1 MLFKGRN
8 NAIKFVDDYGL
19 MILEAKGK
27 AAEEPTKGKG
37 LNVVTLKQM
46 LQRLPIALAHVKAG
60 NTSEN
65 LLDEI
70 RQMIYSLHL
79 SKKKKKKKKKSIKKH
94 NELNKSMIQKMKTIF
109 MNSKNSKTS
118 DSDILS
124 RNLMDKIDFLYQ
136 ILVFII
142 HGKL

>member
-79 SKKKKKKKKKSIKKH
+79 SKKKKKKKKSIKKH
-94 NELNKSMIQKMKTIF
+94 NEFNKSMIQKMKTIF

>member
-37 LNVVTLKQM
+37 LNVLTLKQM

-79 SKKKKKKKKKSIKKH
+79 SKKKKKKSIQKH
-94 NELNKSMIQKMKTIF
+94 NEFNKSMIQKMKTIF

>member
-79 SKKKKKKKKKSIKKH
+79 SKKKKKKKKIIQKH
-94 NELNKSMIQKMKTIF
+94 NEFNKSMIQKMKTIF

>member
-79 SKKKKKKKKKSIKKH
+79 SKKKKKKKVYKNIMNSIKVWYKKWKLYLWILKIVKH
-94 NELNKSMIQKMKTIF
+94 L
-109 MNSKNSKTS
+109 
-118 DSDILS
+118 ILT
-124 RNLMDKIDFLYQ
+124 YYHA
-136 ILVFII
+136 ILWI
-142 HGKL
+142 K